1 LPNRDHITK
10 VKSVLPQKHRK
21 AHASSYAMHRVAS
34 QGRGKLFI
42 VASGWTN
49 NASWLCHHQFLSSRN
64 SKLWVGCFNRRLVY
78 LIWMF
83 MQ

>member
-1 LPNRDHITK
+1 MPNRYHITK

-42 VASGWTN
+42 VASG
-49 NASWLCHHQFLSSRN
+49 
-64 SKLWVGCFNRRLVY
+64 
-78 LIWMF
+78 
-83 MQ
+83 